1 MTLSRSLKGSVRTL
15 LAAATT
21 FVLATGHLHAEGAA
35 KVNAFS
41 KFVGNWVGNGKIFLS
56 SGKQE
61 NIRCRGTFSPN
72 EVLAGVGM
80 KLELRCAND
89 TFNFEL
95 QSEINYNGS
104 QVTGNWTER
113 TRGLNGTVSGSIKG
127 DEINAVVESQTFTA
141 MMDLINNGDKQ
152 QVRITS
158 PGSEMSDVL
167 IGLIRK

>member
-1 MTLSRSLKGSVRTL
+1 MTLSRSLKGSARTL
-15 LAAATT
+15 LTAAAT
-21 FVLATGHLHAEGAA
+21 FVLATGCLRAEGAA
-35 KVNAFS
+35 TVNVFT
-41 KFVGNWVGNGKIFLS
+41 KFVGNWVGGGKIFLS

-72 EVLAGVGM
+72 QALAGVSM

-104 QVTGNWTER
+104 GVTGNWTER
-113 TRGLNGTVSGSIKG
+113 TRGLNGTISGALKG

>member
-1 MTLSRSLKGSVRTL
+1 MMLPRSLQGSARTL
-15 LAAATT
+15 LAAAAT
-21 FVLATGHLHAEGAA
+21 FLFATVDLHAEGAA
-35 KVNAFS
+35 KVNVFT
-41 KFVGNWVGNGKIFLS
+41 KFVGNWIGNGKIFLS

-72 EVLAGVGM
+72 EVVAGVGM
-80 KLELRCAND
+80 KLELRCANE

-95 QSEINYNGS
+95 QSEINYNGT
-104 QVTGNWTER
+104 QVSGNWTER
-113 TRGLNGTVSGSIKG
+113 SRGLNGTISGSMKG